1 MTYIAKLLQAAVF
14 GLAIAFSATVGL
26 ADEKGEMVDGVVKEV
41 RANGDLTIKHGPIK
55 NLDMSAMTMVFKMKD
70 KSVAKGV
77 KVGDSIKFHVEDVGG
92 KLTITK
98 LEKAK

>member
-1 MTYIAKLLQAAVF
+1 MTYIVKFLQSAIFAFAFAV
-14 GLAIAFSATVGL
+14 SATVGL
-26 ADEKGEMVDGVVKEV
+26 ADEKGDMVDGVVKEV

-70 KSVAKGV
+70 KSVGKDV
-77 KVGDSIKFHVEDVGG
+77 KVGDNIKFHVEDVGG